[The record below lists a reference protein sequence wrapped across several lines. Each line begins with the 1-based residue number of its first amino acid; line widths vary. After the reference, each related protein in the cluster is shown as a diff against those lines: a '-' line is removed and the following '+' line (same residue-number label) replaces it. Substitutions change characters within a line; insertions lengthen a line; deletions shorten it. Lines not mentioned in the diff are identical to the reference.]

1 MVGICLRYY
10 ILRAAQSSS
19 PAAQRCAVNAVRLA
33 GALLAEAVISGGEA
47 GRSVVRM
54 VLPPLLKPMLV
65 DILAKV
71 RHTQCDPILSTDSIR
86 LP

>member
-1 MVGICLRYY
+1 MQKLLHLVVGICLRHY
-10 ILRAAQSSS
+10 ILGAAQSST
-19 PAAQRCAVNAVRLA
+19 PAAQRCAINAVRIA
-33 GALLAEAVISGGEA
+33 GALLAESVIAAGEA

-71 RHTQCDPILSTDSIR
+71 RHTFCNDS
-86 LP
+86 